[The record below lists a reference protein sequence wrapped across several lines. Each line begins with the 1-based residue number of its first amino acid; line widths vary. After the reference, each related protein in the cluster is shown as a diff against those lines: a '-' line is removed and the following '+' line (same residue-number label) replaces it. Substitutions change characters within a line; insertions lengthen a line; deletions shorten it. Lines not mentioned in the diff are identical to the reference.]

1 MKGDDSMAQVHKRSE
16 LHLLHLLYFR
26 PPQVGCT
33 ALDDKLVDVA
43 TRYRGQLRLVIKHT
57 DECGFLFGGWVSGR
71 SPTVLLVRD
80 GQSLGQLVGS
90 VPAFEIER
98 LVKSALAGWQLAA

>member
-1 MKGDDSMAQVHKRSE
+1 MAQVHRRSE

-26 PPQVGCT
+26 PPQARCT

-57 DECGFLFGGWVSGR
+57 DECGQLFGGWVSGR
-71 SPTVLLVRD
+71 SPTVLLVQD
-80 GQSLGQLVGS
+80 GQSLGQLVGDL
-90 VPAFEIER
+90 PAYEIEQ
-98 LVKSALAGWQLAA
+98 LVCSALARARFAA